1 MGDAARRFFQT
12 TRPNNTVARIVDA
25 TIQTCIDRPT
35 ASSKWIDLMPRN
47 PRSTQWCVVG
57 ITNKANK
64 KKFAYRIALTM
75 ARERIGDAAFM
86 TAPPTSIAALRVCV
100 SQLTKPD
107 YAQKLTPL
115 NPVCRFRWRA
125 SRVENATSNSLS
137 ADRVINLKGAPC
149 FSHGVA
155 EAGLY
160 STIEGDSIPLRF
172 QMDDGSQWNVSAVY
186 IQETL
191 ERQ

>member
-1 MGDAARRFFQT
+1 VCQS
-12 TRPNNTVARIVDA
+12 
-25 TIQTCIDRPT
+25 ID
-35 ASSKWIDLMPRN
+35 
-47 PRSTQWCVVG
+47 
-57 ITNKANK
+57 
-64 KKFAYRIALTM
+64 
-75 ARERIGDAAFM
+75 E
-86 TAPPTSIAALRVCV
+86 
-100 SQLTKPD
+100 PD
-107 YAQKLTPL
+107 YAQKLIPL